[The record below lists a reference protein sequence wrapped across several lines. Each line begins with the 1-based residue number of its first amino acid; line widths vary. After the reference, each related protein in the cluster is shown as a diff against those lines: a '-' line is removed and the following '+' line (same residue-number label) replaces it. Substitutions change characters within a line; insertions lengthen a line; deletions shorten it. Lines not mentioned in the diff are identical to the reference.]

1 MALLRVIE
9 WTDQDDSTIVQKFN
23 IADNTINC
31 GSVLNV
37 RESQVAIFC
46 DKGRLADVFM
56 PGYYK
61 LNTDSI
67 PILTRLM
74 SWQYGFEKPFKS
86 DIYFVSTKRFSNQKW
101 GTASPIIIRDK
112 DYGAVRVRGYGTY
125 AFRVKDPVAFM
136 RELFGTLRVFS
147 TRNISDYIR
156 SMLVMGVADVIGES
170 GVPVLDM
177 AGNLMELSTAV
188 NERLFTRFAELGLE
202 LCGFNIESFSL
213 PPELEKALDESAR
226 LGILGKNIDIY
237 TRIAQAEALRDAA
250 KNQGARRRRD
260 RRRTRYGHGN
270 EHGTDVL
277 RRERHRSAA
286 ECSVIFKSGGASLHS
301 MRRTAGAECEILFRM
316 RLDRTAR
323 RYLSEMRRKTCAG
336 HEVLPGMRNESKI
349 AQAASF
355 RAKPVQPLLLSARKI
370 D

>member
-170 GVPVLDM
+170 GVPVLDI

-226 LGILGKNIDIY
+226 LGILRKNIDIY
-237 TRIAQAEALRDAA
+237 TRIAQADALRDAA
-250 KNQGARRRRD
+250 KNQGAA
-260 RRRTRYGHGN
+260 GGVIGAGLGMGMGMSMGQMFSGGN
-270 EHGTDVL
+270 GAGAQQNVPPSSKQEGRHCTACGALLAPNAKFCSECGSTV
-277 RRERHRSAA
+277 RREDVCPKCGVKLAPGTKFCP
-286 ECSVIFKSGGASLHS
+286 ECGTKVK
-301 MRRTAGAECEILFRM
+301 
-316 RLDRTAR
+316 
-323 RYLSEMRRKTCAG
+323 
-336 HEVLPGMRNESKI
+336 
-349 AQAASF
+349 
-355 RAKPVQPLLLSARKI
+355 
-370 D
+370 